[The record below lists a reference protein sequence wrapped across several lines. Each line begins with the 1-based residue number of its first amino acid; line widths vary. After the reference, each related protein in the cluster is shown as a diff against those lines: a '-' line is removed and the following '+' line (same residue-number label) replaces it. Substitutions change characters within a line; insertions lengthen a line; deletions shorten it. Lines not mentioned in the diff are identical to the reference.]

1 MAPPQRR
8 RHKEQRR
15 FPPTRP
21 HPPSP
26 PSPPSAFPA
35 ALSNMAVAQICL
47 STGYTAAEPSALGAL
62 SDVAGRYILALGRS
76 AAHIAAAN
84 GRTDANILDLVRAIE
99 DLSAAHGFAGAADP
113 TGPPLRSGALSGLM
127 AFVQSV
133 DEVPFPRPIRRDGNQ
148 ETPGNQWTSFA
159 AAGREPPFR
168 HVPRWLPCFPEEQ
181 LGEEGKGIGTR
192 EEVEKER
199 MAMVVT
205 DGVGGGEGKKIVE
218 LPAERGRVRFRLS
231 GKQKRRRRD

>member
-1 MAPPQRR
+1 MAPPKRR
-8 RHKEQRR
+8 RHKDQPR
-15 FPPTRP
+15 FPPTGP
-21 HPPSP
+21 HP

-35 ALSNMAVAQICL
+35 ALSNVAVAQICH

-84 GRTDANILDLVRAIE
+84 GRTDANILDLVRAIV

-148 ETPGNQWTSFA
+148 ETLGMESEKNIHAFEMI
-159 AAGREPPFR
+159 EPMSIP
-168 HVPRWLPCFPEEQ
+168 
-181 LGEEGKGIGTR
+181 T
-192 EEVEKER
+192 
-199 MAMVVT
+199 
-205 DGVGGGEGKKIVE
+205 
-218 LPAERGRVRFRLS
+218 
-231 GKQKRRRRD
+231 

>member
-15 FPPTRP
+15 CPPTDP

-26 PSPPSAFPA
+26 PSAFAA
-35 ALSNMAVAQICL
+35 ALSNVAVAQICL

-113 TGPPLRSGALSGLM
+113 TGPLLRSGALRGLM

-133 DEVPFPRPIRRDGNQ
+133 DEVPFPRPIRRDENQ

-168 HVPRWLPCFPEEQ
+168 HVPRWLPCFPEGQ

-199 MAMVVT
+199 TAMAVT
-205 DGVGGGEGKKIVE
+205 DGEGKKIVE
-218 LPAERGRVRFRLS
+218 LPAERGRVRFRM
-231 GKQKRRRRD
+231 GGNRKRRQREG

>member
-8 RHKEQRR
+8 THKEQRR
-15 FPPTRP
+15 CPPTGP
-21 HPPSP
+21 HPPS
-26 PSPPSAFPA
+26 SPSAFVA
-35 ALSNMAVAQICL
+35 ALSNVAVAQICL

-62 SDVAGRYILALGRS
+62 SDVAGRYIMALGRS

-113 TGPPLRSGALSGLM
+113 TGPPLRSGALRGLM
-127 AFVQSV
+127 AFVRSV
-133 DEVPFPRPIRRDGNQ
+133 DEVPFPRPIRRDWNR
-148 ETPGNQWTSFA
+148 ETPRDRWTSFA

-168 HVPRWLPCFPEEQ
+168 HMPRWLPCFPEGQ
-181 LGEEGKGIGTR
+181 LGEEGKVIETK
-192 EEVEKER
+192 EEVT
-199 MAMVVT
+199 MVVT

-218 LPAERGRVRFRLS
+218 LPAERGRVRFRLG
-231 GKQKRRRRD
+231 GKQKRRPMDG